1 MVVLFQ
7 GWEVIQALPFQDRAD
22 AGRQLADHL
31 DVYSGRTDVLV
42 LALPRGGVAVG
53 VQVARRLGV
62 PLDVILVR
70 KLGVPGHE
78 EFAMGAI
85 ASGGVRILSDDVVAA
100 LGVSER
106 DVALVAAAEEAELA
120 RRERIYERSRAPQ
133 ITGRTIILVDDG
145 LATGATMRAAA
156 VVIRGQS
163 PARLVVAVPVAPRE
177 TCEALRAEV
186 DEVVCLATPEPFHSV
201 GSWYEDFRQFTD
213 EEVRQ
218 MLIPEPSRP
227 RA

>member
-1 MVVLFQ
+1 MVVLFR
-7 GWEVIQALPFQDRAD
+7 GWEVIQALPFQDRTD

-156 VVIRGQS
+156 ASFGASLPPGWWSPCRLPPRR
-163 PARLVVAVPVAPRE
+163 PARPSAPRW
-177 TCEALRAEV
+177 TRSSAW
-186 DEVVCLATPEPFHSV
+186 PP
-201 GSWYEDFRQFTD
+201 
-213 EEVRQ
+213 
-218 MLIPEPSRP
+218 PSRFT
-227 RA
+227 RSDHGTRISVSSRTRKYARC

>member
-1 MVVLFQ
+1 MQL
-7 GWEVIQALPFQDRAD
+7 LPFVDRTD
-22 AGRQLADHL
+22 AGQCLAERL
-31 DVYSGRTDVLV
+31 AGYAGRGDVLV

-53 VQVARRLGV
+53 AVVAQKLRA

-85 ASGGVRILSDDVVAA
+85 ASGGVRIISDDVVAS

-106 DVALVAAAEEAELA
+106 EIAVVAAAEEAELA
-120 RRERIYERSRAPQ
+120 RQELAFRGSRHFPE
-133 ITGRTIILVDDG
+133 INGRTIILVDDG

-156 VVIRGQS
+156 AVIRRQS

-177 TCEALRAEV
+177 TCAALRAEV

-201 GSWYEDFRQFTD
+201 GSWYEDFRQTTD
-213 EEVRQ
+213 EEVRL
-218 MLIPEPSRP
+218 MLER
-227 RA
+227 